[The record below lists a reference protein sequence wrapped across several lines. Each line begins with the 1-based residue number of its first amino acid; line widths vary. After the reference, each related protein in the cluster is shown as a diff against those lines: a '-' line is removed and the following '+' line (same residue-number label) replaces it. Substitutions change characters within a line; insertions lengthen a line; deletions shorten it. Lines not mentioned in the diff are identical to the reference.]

1 MTITIYDE
9 HDQPITV
16 SVDYSMA
23 RRGERNRYGVA
34 MTPDDPVQIHIID
47 AIGPDGL
54 ERDLSHDEICSVR
67 EAVFEAVDQAD

>member
-1 MTITIYDE
+1 MTMTIHDE
-9 HDQPITV
+9 HDQLITV
-16 SVDYSMA
+16 SVDYSPP
-23 RRGERNRYGVA
+23 RRGERDRYGVA

-54 ERDLSHDEICSVR
+54 ERDLTHDEIFSVR